1 VSNLPDLC
9 RSQRTAWAAAGRC
22 TPAWGWWRTLP
33 APRRSSCRSSCQR
46 CPRAAECSTH
56 TSGKTLCPSWVLSEQ
71 QSPRAPDCTGPTAG
85 TSPVHLMLR
94 LPWWLYLSTLALPPP
109 DQRRLSIGC
118 CPRVRQ
124 EAAAVIGCR
133 GLNRCL
139 AICRHSSSTNIVCA
153 IDWKVICLDNI
164 YIYKLIIYDI
174 YIYTHV
180 YIYTVE
186 I

>member
-1 VSNLPDLC
+1 MNTNWQWCHFSTCVELTRSLPSSEDCLSSRWEMYPSVRVMTDAASTTEVRLSFILPTVSP
-9 RSQRTAWAAAGRC
+9 
-22 TPAWGWWRTLP
+22 
-33 APRRSSCRSSCQR
+33 SSRMLNSYKWEDIVSVVS
-46 CPRAAECSTH
+46 PLRAAVP
-56 TSGKTLCPSWVLSEQ
+56 L
-71 QSPRAPDCTGPTAG
+71 APDCTGPTAG

-94 LPWWLYLSTLALPPP
+94 LPCWLYLSTLALPPP

-153 IDWKVICLDNI
+153 ID
-164 YIYKLIIYDI
+164 
-174 YIYTHV
+174 
-180 YIYTVE
+180 
-186 I
+186 